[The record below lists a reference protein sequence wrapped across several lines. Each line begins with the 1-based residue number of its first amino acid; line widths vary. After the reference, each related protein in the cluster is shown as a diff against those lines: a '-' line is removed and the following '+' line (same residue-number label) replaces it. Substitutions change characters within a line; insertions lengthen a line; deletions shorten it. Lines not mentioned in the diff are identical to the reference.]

1 MIMTNCFITFNS
13 IVVVYYVVILFLS
26 SVQFDYELTVLLR
39 HTMARA
45 EEGYVPQFCGC
56 DFKTAAK
63 IWSLLLIFS
72 R

>member
-1 MIMTNCFITFNS
+1 MTNCYITFNL
-13 IVVVYYVVILFLS
+13 VVYYVYVVILFLS

-45 EEGYVPQFCGC
+45 EEGDDPQFCGC
-56 DFKTAAK
+56 DLKTAAK

>member
-1 MIMTNCFITFNS
+1 MTNCYVTFNL
-13 IVVVYYVVILFLS
+13 VVYYVYVVILFLS

-45 EEGYVPQFCGC
+45 DEGGDPQFCGC
-56 DFKTAAK
+56 DLKTAAK

>member
-1 MIMTNCFITFNS
+1 MTNCFITFNS
-13 IVVVYYVVILFLS
+13 SRLLFFMSFIILFLS

-45 EEGYVPQFCGC
+45 EEGDDPQFCGC
-56 DFKTAAK
+56 DLKTAAK